1 MPEIV
6 PVRGVVY
13 RGDLGYGL
21 KPFLVVS
28 NNTRNQK
35 LNDCLVVRLT
45 TTTKPDLPSIVKL
58 EAADAPLV
66 GYVLCDDIA
75 PAYRDELR
83 ERIGALSLP
92 SMVRVAA
99 ALRAALAM

>member
-1 MPEIV
+1 MTEIV

-13 RGDLGYGL
+13 RADLGYGL

-28 NNTRNQK
+28 NNTRNQN

-45 TTTKPDLPSIVKL
+45 TTSKPDLPSIVKL
-58 EAADAPLV
+58 AAADAPLV
-66 GYVLCDDIA
+66 GYVCCDDIV
-75 PAYRDELR
+75 PAYRNELR

-92 SMVRVAA
+92 SMMRVAS
-99 ALRAALAM
+99 ALKAALAI